1 MSNWTDARDSITG
14 AIGGFLGG
22 GLSSLLSSGGL
33 PMPPGLPGMGGGGQ
47 QQMGGGFGGGF
58 AGPMQASQG
67 DQGELGYPQ
76 NLAGL
81 MQLIGSNQQPQKM
94 NLISGGG
101 LI

>member
-1 MSNWTDARDSITG
+1 MSKWTDARDSITG
-14 AIGGFLGG
+14 AVGGFVGGG
-22 GLSSLLSSGGL
+22 GLSSLLPTGGL

-47 QQMGGGFGGGF
+47 PQMGGGFGG
-58 AGPMQASQG
+58 QSQTSN

>member
-1 MSNWTDARDSITG
+1 
-14 AIGGFLGG
+14 
-22 GLSSLLSSGGL
+22 
-33 PMPPGLPGMGGGGQ
+33 MPPGLPGMGGQ
-47 QQMGGGFGGGF
+47 QQMVGGSSLGGT
-58 AGPMQASQG
+58 MQTSG

-81 MQLIGSNQQPQKM
+81 MQLIGSNQQPQNM

>member
-1 MSNWTDARDSITG
+1 MSRWTNFRDSATSSV
-14 AIGGFLGG
+14 GGFMGGG
-22 GLSSLLSSGGL
+22 GLSSLLPAGGL

-47 QQMGGGFGGGF
+47 QQMAGG
-58 AGPMQASQG
+58 GPMQTSG
-67 DQGELGYPQ
+67 DPGELGYPQ

-81 MQLIGSNQQPQKM
+81 MQLIGSNQQPQNM

>member
-1 MSNWTDARDSITG
+1 MSRWTSFRDS
-14 AIGGFLGG
+14 AASSVGGFLGGG
-22 GLSSLLSSGGL
+22 GLSSLLPTGGL
-33 PMPPGLPGMGGGGQ
+33 PMPSGLPGMGGGQ
-47 QQMGGGFGGGF
+47 QQMGGGGGLG
-58 AGPMQASQG
+58 GTMQTG